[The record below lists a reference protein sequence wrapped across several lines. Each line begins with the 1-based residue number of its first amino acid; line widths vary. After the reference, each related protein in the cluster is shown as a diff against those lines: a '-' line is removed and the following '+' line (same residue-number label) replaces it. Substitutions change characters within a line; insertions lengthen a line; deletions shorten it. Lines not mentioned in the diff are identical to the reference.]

1 MSAQA
6 VSRIT
11 ALLALNAEMLRDFM
25 DPDDGE
31 ENRVDLVSQYSN
43 QLTEE
48 EGELFVSG
56 DMDAIFK
63 YLGSKLER
71 PTGGEEGDPGGPGG

>member
-6 VSRIT
+6 VSRIA
-11 ALLALNAEMLRDFM
+11 ALLALNAEMVRDFL

-56 DMDAIFK
+56 DMNAIFK

-71 PTGGEEGDPGGPGG
+71 PSEAEAASPG